1 MYNNDYDGSDNNM
14 MMIAKQ
20 LLEGLEHPN
29 LWVMNGFSR
38 EKQLSENP

>member
-1 MYNNDYDGSDNNM
+1 MYNNDYDGSDNNT
-14 MMIAKQ
+14 MIAKQ

-29 LWVMNGFSR
+29 LWVMNLFSR